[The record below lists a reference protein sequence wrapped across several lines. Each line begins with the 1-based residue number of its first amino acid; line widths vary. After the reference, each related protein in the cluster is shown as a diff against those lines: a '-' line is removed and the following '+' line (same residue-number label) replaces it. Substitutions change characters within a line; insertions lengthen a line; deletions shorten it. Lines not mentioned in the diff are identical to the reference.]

1 VSYLRQITLDPVELQ
16 PVEGAAAA
24 GAAKGSLNGTSAVTI
39 VAAPGTGFMRRVE
52 SVRFVN
58 IDTAAVDIRLRLT
71 VAGPTNYE
79 CDCVIALAVDGKF
92 FPVEGSDVIWLG
104 TTDSLTAV
112 MGGAA
117 ATTNPTW
124 VSGWVDVPVPV

>member
-1 VSYLRQITLDPVELQ
+1 VSYLRQVERS
-16 PVEGAAAA
+16 AKA
-24 GAAKGSLNGTSAVTI
+24 GATKGSLNGTNPVTI
-39 VAAPGTGFMRRVE
+39 VAAPGAGYMRRVE

-58 IDTAAVDIRLRLT
+58 KDTAAVDIRLRLT

-79 CDCVIALAVDGKF
+79 CDCVIGLAVDGKF
-92 FPVEGSDVIWLG
+92 LPLEGADVLWLG

>member
-1 VSYLRQITLDPVELQ
+1 MILRQLERS
-16 PVEGAAAA
+16 AAA
-24 GAAKGSLNGTSAVTI
+24 GATKGSLNGTNSVTI
-39 VAAPGTGFMRRVE
+39 VAAPAAGFMRRVE
-52 SVRFVN
+52 CVRFVN
-58 IDTAAVDIRLRLT
+58 VDTAAVDIRLRLT
-71 VAGPTNYE
+71 IAGPTHYE
-79 CDCVIALAVDGKF
+79 CDNVIALAVDGKF
-92 FPVEGSDVIWLG
+92 FPVEGADVIWLD